1 MYKIKD
7 LLPLRTRLVYYF
19 AFKYPYQT
27 YDVLVWGTAYPCP
40 LATLITQ
47 HKRTI
52 RTVAN
57 SEYLDH
63 TNPLFIKLGL
73 LKFQDIY
80 KFNLLVYMHSARKR
94 GEYGRRH
101 DVNTRNR
108 NSALPER
115 PRLTLFKHDVS
126 YAGPSSSS

>member
-1 MYKIKD
+1 MDDNTPVILQQNPIKPTNSCKFLGVHLDPNMSFTVQNRKIPKHTGILYKIKD

-52 RTVAN
+52 RTIAN
-57 SEYLDH
+57 SGYLDH

-73 LKFQDIY
+73 LKFQDI
-80 KFNLLVYMHSARKR
+80 
-94 GEYGRRH
+94 
-101 DVNTRNR
+101 
-108 NSALPER
+108 
-115 PRLTLFKHDVS
+115 
-126 YAGPSSSS
+126 